1 MLSAGFKQV
10 KEKNVSI
17 LSQGGFFR
25 ALGFALGLTF
35 LIFFISALL
44 LTYTPLPE
52 SCIPLISLSTL
63 LISMMLAGAVSAKKV
78 GHHGYLSGAL
88 AGLTYSLLLYL
99 ASMLIAGEWIFGS
112 YNLILLLI
120 GVFGG
125 AAGGILGI
133 NFAPKKRR

>member
-1 MLSAGFKQV
+1 MVSTGFKQV
-10 KEKNVSI
+10 KENGFPA
-17 LSQGGFFR
+17 LSQSGFFR
-25 ALGFALGLTF
+25 GLGLSLGLTF
-35 LIFFISALL
+35 SVFLISALL

-52 SCIPLISLSTL
+52 SSIPFISLGTL
-63 LISMMLAGAVSAKKV
+63 LVSMMLAGAVAAKKV

-99 ASMLIAGEWIFGS
+99 ASMMIAGEWIFGS
-112 YNLILLLI
+112 YVLVLLLI

-125 AAGGILGI
+125 AVGGILGI